1 MGLRMDKIAAAD
13 LDQCKEVWASSG
25 MWARRRAGV
34 EGQSTHR
41 MMLIGGRSVALKLLG
56 WHEGAH
62 RLEGTCESSEAGLL

>member
-1 MGLRMDKIAAAD
+1 M
-13 LDQCKEVWASSG
+13 
-25 MWARRRAGV
+25 